1 MTDLT
6 QILHVEDDPD
16 IADVVRISLTVLGGL
31 EVHQFASGTDAV
43 ASAPTLA
50 ADLLL
55 LDMMMPGLDGLATLE
70 KLRQMPQFAATPA
83 VLFTA
88 KTIDLPVGEDAAMR
102 GIIATIRK
110 PFGAAELPGQIRK
123 LWDAH
128 YLANQSQDLPSE
140 RSVA

>member
-31 EVHQFASGTDAV
+31 KVHQFASGTDAV

-83 VLFTA
+83 VL
-88 KTIDLPVGEDAAMR
+88 LPPRPLICPLVKMPPCAG
-102 GIIATIRK
+102 
-110 PFGAAELPGQIRK
+110 
-123 LWDAH
+123 
-128 YLANQSQDLPSE
+128 
-140 RSVA
+140 